1 MNENVQYRT
10 AKSWQIH
17 LWPLSAGVING
28 FGLLMMY
35 VSYITAGGYG
45 IAVAVSG
52 MILTGTRIFD
62 GITDPIC
69 AFVSDRINTKFGKV
83 RILCWLGW
91 LIMALAT
98 LVMFVFAAGKGH
110 GAVFFTINYMVYV
123 IGYTMINVAVN
134 IGNATITNDPKQRP
148 LLSRWSTVY
157 TMIAMMGGSM
167 ALMMFVL
174 PRFNNEF
181 SLPML
186 AATCVIIIVVTAILL
201 LIASLAISSVDK
213 PENFT
218 TSAQKGS
225 KIDIKDC
232 VEVVKHNRPLQMFI
246 VAAASDKLALQT
258 AGNTA
263 FSTLLFGILIGNM
276 GMSAVMSALTMP
288 LSLLGAILA
297 PRMAIR
303 KGNKVALT
311 WFTWF
316 AIIASAA
323 GIVLYMFLDFRSIF
337 VSAVPTAL
345 FMAFTVLKGIGS
357 NGASA
362 CNIAMLAD
370 VSDYEISRS
379 GNVMPGTVAACYSFL
394 DKIISSLA
402 TTLAGFSLAAI
413 GYTNVMPQ
421 PTDPQTPAILPMVI
435 VMTIV
440 VPMIGWLCT
449 IVAMKF
455 YPLTK
460 EKMVEVQQ
468 KNSELRAAQGTK

>member
-45 IAVAVSG
+45 IAIAVSG

-69 AFVSDRINTKFGKV
+69 AFVSDRVNTKFGKV
-83 RILCWLGW
+83 RILSWLGW
-91 LIMALAT
+91 LIMALST
-98 LVMFVFAAGKGH
+98 LVMFVFAAGKGL
-110 GAVFFTINYMVYV
+110 GAVFFTINYMVYI
-123 IGYTMINVAVN
+123 IGYTMISVAVN

-148 LLSRWSTVY
+148 LLSRWNTFY
-157 TMIAMMGGSM
+157 TMIVMMGGSM

-186 AATCVIIIVVTAILL
+186 ATTCVIIIVVIAILL

-218 TSAQKGS
+218 TGAQNNS

-263 FSTLLFGILIGNM
+263 FTTLLF
-276 GMSAVMSALTMP
+276 
-288 LSLLGAILA
+288 GAILA

-337 VSAVPTAL
+337 VSAVPTVL

-413 GYTNVMPQ
+413 GYSTVMPQ
-421 PTDPQTPAILPMVI
+421 PTDPQTPAILPLVI
-435 VMTIV
+435 IMTIV
-440 VPMIGWLCT
+440 VPMIGWICT

-468 KNSELRAAQGTK
+468 KNSELRAAQGAK